1 MERAAVQAIV
11 VTRYGGPDVLEL
23 AETPAPQ
30 PRAGQVRIAVRAAG
44 TNPVDTGN
52 RADGSWSGLVLPWIP
67 GYEVSGVVD
76 QLGEGVSELSLG
88 DRVMAMTRFRRQTGG
103 YAERV
108 VVDADAV
115 AKLAD
120 STSFAAAAATPIAG
134 GTASDV
140 LDRLN
145 LAGGDRLLVLGASGG
160 VGSYLLQLAS
170 LSGVEV
176 CALGRAEHHD
186 RMRALGASNAV
197 DYRLPGAVQQLD
209 GQRVDA
215 VADLVGGEAITAW
228 LPALRPGGQ
237 IAAIATPE
245 LDLDPL
251 LDDNI
256 TFHGVLIRNDGDR
269 TRRLARLLG
278 DGTIVAHVSQTFRL
292 DEAAQAHRILEG
304 GHSGGKVVL
313 VVDP

>member
-1 MERAAVQAIV
+1 VQAIV
-11 VTRYGGPDVLEL
+11 VRRYGGPDVLEL
-23 AETPAPQ
+23 AETPEPQ
-30 PRAGQVRIAVRAAG
+30 PHAGQVRIAVRAAG
-44 TNPVDTGN
+44 TNPVDAGN

-76 QLGEGVSELSLG
+76 QLGDGVTALSLG
-88 DRVMAMTRFRRQTGG
+88 DRVMAMTRFSRQTGG

-120 STSFAAAAATPIAG
+120 STSFVAAAATPIAG

-145 LAGGDRLLVLGASGG
+145 LARGDRMLVLGGSGG
-160 VGSYLLQLAS
+160 VGSYLLQLAAA
-170 LSGVEV
+170 SGLEV
-176 CALGRAEHHD
+176 RALGRAEHHD
-186 RMRALGASNAV
+186 RMRVLGASGTI
-197 DYRLPGAVQQLD
+197 DYRLPDAVRQLD
-209 GQRVDA
+209 RPVDA
-215 VADLVGGEAITAW
+215 VADLVGGDAITAW
-228 LPALRPGGQ
+228 LPTLRPGGQ

-245 LDLDPL
+245 LNLDLL

-278 DGTIVAHVSQTFRL
+278 EGRLVAHVSHTFRL
-292 DEAAQAHRILEG
+292 DEAEQAHRILQS

>member
-1 MERAAVQAIV
+1 VQAIV
-11 VTRYGGPDVLEL
+11 VRRYGGPDVLEL
-23 AETPAPQ
+23 AETPEPQ
-30 PRAGQVRIAVRAAG
+30 PHAGQVRIAVRAAG
-44 TNPVDTGN
+44 TNPVDAGN

-76 QLGEGVSELSLG
+76 QLGDGVTALSLG

-120 STSFAAAAATPIAG
+120 STSFVAAAATPIAG

-145 LAGGDRLLVLGASGG
+145 LARGDRMLVLGGSGG
-160 VGSYLLQLAS
+160 VGSYLLQLAAA
-170 LSGVEV
+170 SGLEV
-176 CALGRAEHHD
+176 RALGRAEHHD
-186 RMRALGASNAV
+186 RMRALGASGTI
-197 DYRLPGAVQQLD
+197 DYRLPDAVRQLD
-209 GQRVDA
+209 RPVDA
-215 VADLVGGEAITAW
+215 VADLVGGDAITAW
-228 LPALRPGGQ
+228 LPTLRPGGQ

-245 LDLDPL
+245 LNLDLL

-278 DGTIVAHVSQTFRL
+278 EGRLVAHVSHTFRL
-292 DEAAQAHRILEG
+292 DEAEQAHRILQS

>member
-1 MERAAVQAIV
+1 VQAIV

-44 TNPVDTGN
+44 TNPVDAGN

-160 VGSYLLQLAS
+160 VGSYLLQLAATR
-170 LSGVEV
+170 GVEV
-176 CALGRAEHHD
+176 FALGRAEHHD
-186 RMRALGASNAV
+186 RMRALGASGTV
-197 DYRLPGAVQQLD
+197 DYRLPDAVQRLD

-215 VADLVGGEAITAW
+215 VADLVGGDAITAW
-228 LPALRPGGQ
+228 LPTLRPGGQ

-245 LDLDPL
+245 LDLDAL

-278 DGTIVAHVSQTFRL
+278 DGTIVAHVSHTFRL

>member
-1 MERAAVQAIV
+1 VQAIV

-44 TNPVDTGN
+44 TNPVDAGN

-76 QLGEGVSELSLG
+76 QLGEGVTERSLG

-103 YAERV
+103 YAEHV

-160 VGSYLLQLAS
+160 VGSYLLQLAAAR
-170 LSGVEV
+170 GVEV

-186 RMRALGASNAV
+186 RMRTLGASGTI
-197 DYRLPGAVQQLD
+197 DYRLPDAVRQLD
-209 GQRVDA
+209 RPVDA
-215 VADLVGGEAITAW
+215 VADLVGGDAIRAW
-228 LPALRPGGQ
+228 LPTLRPGGQ

-278 DGTIVAHVSQTFRL
+278 DGRLIAHVSHTFRL
-292 DEAAQAHRILEG
+292 DEAAQAHRILES

>member
-1 MERAAVQAIV
+1 VQAIV
-11 VTRYGGPDVLEL
+11 VRRYGGPDVLEL
-23 AETPAPQ
+23 AETPEPQ
-30 PRAGQVRIAVRAAG
+30 PHAGQVRIAVRAAG
-44 TNPVDTGN
+44 TNPVDAGN

-76 QLGEGVSELSLG
+76 QLGDGVTALSLG

-120 STSFAAAAATPIAG
+120 STSFVAAAATPIAG

-145 LAGGDRLLVLGASGG
+145 LARGDRLLVLGASGG
-160 VGSYLLQLAS
+160 VGSYLLQLAAA
-170 LSGVEV
+170 SGLEV
-176 CALGRAEHHD
+176 RALGRAEHHD
-186 RMRALGASNAV
+186 RMRALGASGTI
-197 DYRLPGAVQQLD
+197 DYRLPDAVRQLD
-209 GQRVDA
+209 RPVDA
-215 VADLVGGEAITAW
+215 VADLVGGDAITAW
-228 LPALRPGGQ
+228 LPTLRPGGQ

-278 DGTIVAHVSQTFRL
+278 EGRLVAHVSHTFRL
-292 DEAAQAHRILEG
+292 DEAAQAHRILES

>member
-1 MERAAVQAIV
+1 VQAIV
-11 VTRYGGPDVLEL
+11 VRRYGGPDVLEL
-23 AETPAPQ
+23 AETPEPQ
-30 PRAGQVRIAVRAAG
+30 PHAGQVRIAVRAAG
-44 TNPVDTGN
+44 TNPVDAGN

-76 QLGEGVSELSLG
+76 QLGDGVTALSLG
-88 DRVMAMTRFRRQTGG
+88 DRVKAMTRFRRQTGG

-120 STSFAAAAATPIAG
+120 STSFVAAAATPIAG

-145 LAGGDRLLVLGASGG
+145 LARGDRMLVLGGSGG
-160 VGSYLLQLAS
+160 VGSYLLQLAAA
-170 LSGVEV
+170 SGLEV
-176 CALGRAEHHD
+176 RALGRAEHHD
-186 RMRALGASNAV
+186 RMRVLGASGTI
-197 DYRLPGAVQQLD
+197 DYRLPDAVRQLD
-209 GQRVDA
+209 RPVDA
-215 VADLVGGEAITAW
+215 VADLVGGDAITAW
-228 LPALRPGGQ
+228 LPTLRPGGQ

-245 LDLDPL
+245 LNLDLL

-278 DGTIVAHVSQTFRL
+278 EGRLVAHVSHTFRL
-292 DEAAQAHRILEG
+292 DEAEQAHRILQS

>member
-1 MERAAVQAIV
+1 VQAIV
-11 VTRYGGPDVLEL
+11 VRRYGGPDVLEL
-23 AETPAPQ
+23 AETPEPQ
-30 PRAGQVRIAVRAAG
+30 PHAGQVRIAVRAAG
-44 TNPVDTGN
+44 TNPVDAGN

-76 QLGEGVSELSLG
+76 QLGDGVTALSLG

-120 STSFAAAAATPIAG
+120 STSFVAAAATPIAG

-145 LAGGDRLLVLGASGG
+145 LARGDRMLVLGGSGG
-160 VGSYLLQLAS
+160 VGSYLLQLAAA
-170 LSGVEV
+170 SGLEV
-176 CALGRAEHHD
+176 RALGRAEHHD
-186 RMRALGASNAV
+186 RMRVLGASGTI
-197 DYRLPGAVQQLD
+197 DYRLPDAVRQLD
-209 GQRVDA
+209 RPVDA
-215 VADLVGGEAITAW
+215 VADLVGGDAITAW
-228 LPALRPGGQ
+228 LPTLRPGGQ

-245 LDLDPL
+245 LNLDLL

-278 DGTIVAHVSQTFRL
+278 EGRLVAHVSHTFRL
-292 DEAAQAHRILEG
+292 DEAEQAHRILQS

>member
-1 MERAAVQAIV
+1 MQAIV
-11 VTRYGGPDVLEL
+11 VRRYGGPDVLEL

-44 TNPVDTGN
+44 TNPVDAGN

-67 GYEVSGVVD
+67 GYEVSRVVD
-76 QLGEGVSELSLG
+76 RLGEGTAGLSLG

-103 YAERV
+103 YAEHV

-120 STSFAAAAATPIAG
+120 STSFVDAAATPIAG

-145 LAGGDRLLVLGASGG
+145 LAAGDRLLVLGACGG

-170 LSGVEV
+170 ASGVEV
-176 CALGRAEHHD
+176 CALGRAEHHH
-186 RMRALGASNAV
+186 RMRALGASNTI

-209 GQRVDA
+209 GPVDA
-215 VADLVGGEAITAW
+215 IADLVGGDAITAW

-278 DGTIVAHVSQTFRL
+278 EGRLVAHVSHAFRL
-292 DEAAQAHRILEG
+292 DEAAQAHRILDS

-313 VVDP
+313 AVSP

>member
-11 VTRYGGPDVLEL
+11 VRRYGGPDVLGL
-23 AETPAPQ
+23 AEAPTPQ
-30 PRAGQVRIAVRAAG
+30 PHAGQVRIAVRAAG
-44 TNPVDTGN
+44 TNPVDASN

-76 QLGEGVSELSLG
+76 QLGEGVAGLSLG

-103 YAERV
+103 YAEHV

-115 AKLAD
+115 AKLAN
-120 STSFAAAAATPIAG
+120 STSFVDAAATPLAG
-134 GTASDV
+134 GTACEV
-140 LDRLN
+140 LSRLH
-145 LAGGDRLLVLGASGG
+145 LSKGDRLLVLGASGG
-160 VGSYLLQLAS
+160 VGSYLLQLATARGIE
-170 LSGVEV
+170 L

-186 RMRALGASNAV
+186 RMRALGASSTT
-197 DYRLPGAVQQLD
+197 DYRLPDAVRQLD
-209 GQRVDA
+209 RPVDA
-215 VADLVGGEAITAW
+215 VADLVGGDAITAW
-228 LPALRPGGQ
+228 LPTLRPGGQ
-237 IAAIATPE
+237 IAAIATPV

-256 TFHGVLIRNDGDR
+256 TFHGVLIGNDGDR

-278 DGTIVAHVSQTFRL
+278 DGTIVAHVSHTLRL
-292 DEAAQAHRILEG
+292 DEAAQAHQILES

>member
-1 MERAAVQAIV
+1 MQAIV

-44 TNPVDTGN
+44 TNPVDAGN

-76 QLGEGVSELSLG
+76 QLGEGVSELSFG

-108 VVDADAV
+108 VVDAEAV

-160 VGSYLLQLAS
+160 VGSYLLQMAAAR
-170 LSGVEV
+170 GVEV
-176 CALGRAEHHD
+176 FALGRAEHHD
-186 RMRALGASNAV
+186 RMRALGASGTV
-197 DYRLPGAVQQLD
+197 DYRLPDAVQRLD

-215 VADLVGGEAITAW
+215 VADLVGGDAITAW
-228 LPALRPGGQ
+228 LPTLRPGGQ

-245 LDLDPL
+245 LDLDAL

-278 DGTIVAHVSQTFRL
+278 DGTIVAHVSHTFRL

>member
-1 MERAAVQAIV
+1 VQAIV
-11 VTRYGGPDVLEL
+11 VRRYGGPDVLEL
-23 AETPAPQ
+23 AETSAPQ

-44 TNPVDTGN
+44 TNPVDAGN
-52 RADGSWSGLVLPWIP
+52 RADGSWAGLVLPWIP

-76 QLGEGVSELSLG
+76 QLGDGVAGLSLG

-103 YAERV
+103 YAEHV
-108 VVDADAV
+108 VVDADAA

-120 STSFAAAAATPIAG
+120 STSFVAAAATPIAG

-145 LAGGDRLLVLGASGG
+145 LAAGDRLLVLGTSGG
-160 VGSYLLQLAS
+160 VGSYVLQLAAA
-170 LSGVEV
+170 SGVEV

-186 RMRALGASNAV
+186 RMRALGASSTI
-197 DYRLPGAVQQLD
+197 DYRLPDAIRQLD
-209 GQRVDA
+209 RPVDA
-215 VADLVGGEAITAW
+215 VADLVGGDAITAW
-228 LPALRPGGQ
+228 LQTLRPGGQ

-278 DGTIVAHVSQTFRL
+278 EGRLVAHVSHTFRL
-292 DEAAQAHRILEG
+292 DEAAQAHRILDS